1 MDGIISVAIV
11 SITFIY
17 ANSMGKTIHRGNLIL
32 IRIMAWVVVASLMYF
47 FGSSLDKL
55 LIYLGFPG
63 LNHIFPDLMSPTERL
78 SFVLTLFASLS
89 ISLSSYV
96 EVFVDIDGEDKKQ
109 GIERRFGA
117 CAGLLYP
124 CLWLIFWIAYLW
136 YFRDVAAA
144 HELAK

>member
-89 ISLSSYV
+89 ISLSLYLLTSKYLLTLMEKTKNKALKDASALAPVYSIRACGSY
-96 EVFVDIDGEDKKQ
+96 
-109 GIERRFGA
+109 FGSLTS
-117 CAGLLYP
+117 GTLETSP
-124 CLWLIFWIAYLW
+124 PPMS
-136 YFRDVAAA
+136 
-144 HELAK
+144 